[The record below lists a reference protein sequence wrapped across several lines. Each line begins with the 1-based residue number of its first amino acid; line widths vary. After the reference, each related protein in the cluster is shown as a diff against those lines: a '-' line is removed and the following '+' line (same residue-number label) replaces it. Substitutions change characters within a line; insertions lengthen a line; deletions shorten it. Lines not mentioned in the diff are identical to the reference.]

1 MDERMKLDDII
12 LMVDSDWAEGNPRQA
27 ADLILWLYDQ
37 YKKNETVIQM
47 QREGSLLLKAMIEG
61 MKQTMKDY
69 GIPET
74 EAGKYIIPGR
84 KP

>member
-12 LMVDSDWAEGNPRQA
+12 LMVDSDWAEENPRQA

-37 YKKNETVIQM
+37 YKKNEQVIQM

-61 MKQTMKDY
+61 MKQTMKDN
-69 GIPET
+69 GIAET
-74 EAGKYIIPGR
+74 EVGKYIIPGQ